1 MGGYAL
7 HYTLTTHPLDTLGEA
22 VQTLAAEERQPAFQ
36 RMRTPD
42 HYSFS
47 QMVMTLGNSDLL
59 IHYPNDIEK
68 AEVFTD
74 AADSLQDAAELT
86 KLPLLRNDFVDDL
99 PDGAALYCPA
109 DPNDYHNPVKRKVL
123 LYGTCADGEPFG
135 LNVLDG
141 GLLEKEVSGESY
153 DMYISFNAHA
163 AVTPSGSRTA
173 TVEQVL
179 TDGIYDLKDGWTCEE
194 YTLPTGDIAVIIDVD
209 LQDPPEVIPQMID
222 TYLKEGSN
230 VVYAVRNKREGE
242 TFMKKFTAKIYY
254 RMLNSLSDYTF
265 PVDTGD
271 FRLID
276 RKVLDAF
283 KQFPEKHKYLR
294 GLFSWMGFK
303 QTPFYYTRNER
314 AAGRTK
320 YSIRKMFSLASAGIF
335 GFSKKPLKLAISL
348 GTLSIFIAL
357 AFAIWVFIMY
367 LSGKESIVPGW
378 SSTIIT
384 IVFLG
389 GVQLFTIGILG
400 EYIGNIFD
408 ETKNRP
414 EYIIDKKINFD
425 PHNNQ
430 TI

>member
-1 MGGYAL
+1 MKVSVIIPCYNEEEVL
-7 HYTLTTHPLDTLGEA
+7 PLSHK
-22 VQTLAAEERQPAFQ
+22 R
-36 RMRTPD
+36 
-42 HYSFS
+42 FS
-47 QMVMTLGNSDLL
+47 QVMGSTAHDYELIFVNDGSKDHTEELLLGFA
-59 IHYPNDIEK
+59 ND
-68 AEVFTD
+68 
-74 AADSLQDAAELT
+74 
-86 KLPLLRNDFVDDL
+86 
-99 PDGAALYCPA
+99 
-109 DPNDYHNPVKRKVL
+109 
-123 LYGTCADGEPFG
+123 
-135 LNVLDG
+135 
-141 GLLEKEVSGESY
+141 
-153 DMYISFNAHA
+153 
-163 AVTPSGSRTA
+163 
-173 TVEQVL
+173 
-179 TDGIYDLKDGWTCEE
+179 
-194 YTLPTGDIAVIIDVD
+194 
-209 LQDPPEVIPQMID
+209 DPPEVIPQMID

-320 YSIRKMFSLASAGIF
+320 YSIRKMFSLASAG
-335 GFSKKPLKLAISL
+335 
-348 GTLSIFIAL
+348 
-357 AFAIWVFIMY
+357 
-367 LSGKESIVPGW
+367 SGKESIVPGW

>member
-1 MGGYAL
+1 MEFETLYKQTFAQVRCPACVAVAAQPAPRRRFGWVICLAAPLLLAAGVLARVKFTNLHNTPHPSYAPDAVGGYAL

-86 KLPLLRNDFVDDL
+86 NLPLLRNDLVDDL

-109 DPNDYHNPVKRKVL
+109 DPNDYRNPIKRKVL

-194 YTLPTGDIAVIIDVD
+194 YTLPTGDIAVIPLYGGGDESKASGNTAYFVNSGMIYTVC
-209 LQDPPEVIPQMID
+209 IRAPQPGIGD
-222 TYLKEGSN
+222 ARLRPYLKQ
-230 VVYAVRNKREGE
+230 
-242 TFMKKFTAKIYY
+242 
-254 RMLNSLSDYTF
+254 
-265 PVDTGD
+265 
-271 FRLID
+271 
-276 RKVLDAF
+276 VLDAF
-283 KQFPEKHKYLR
+283 YAP
-294 GLFSWMGFK
+294 
-303 QTPFYYTRNER
+303 
-314 AAGRTK
+314 
-320 YSIRKMFSLASAGIF
+320 
-335 GFSKKPLKLAISL
+335 
-348 GTLSIFIAL
+348 
-357 AFAIWVFIMY
+357 
-367 LSGKESIVPGW
+367 
-378 SSTIIT
+378 
-384 IVFLG
+384 
-389 GVQLFTIGILG
+389 
-400 EYIGNIFD
+400 
-408 ETKNRP
+408 
-414 EYIIDKKINFD
+414 
-425 PHNNQ
+425 
-430 TI
+430 

>member
-1 MGGYAL
+1 MEFETLYKQTFAQVRCPARVAVAAHPAPRRRFGWVICLAAPLLLAAGVLARVEFTNLHNAPHPSYAPDAVGGYAL

-86 KLPLLRNDFVDDL
+86 NLPLLRNDLVDDL

-109 DPNDYHNPVKRKVL
+109 DPNDYRNPVKRKVL

-141 GLLEKEVSGESY
+141 GLLEKEVSGESF

-194 YTLPTGDIAVIIDVD
+194 YTLPTGDIAVIPLYGGGDESKASGNTAYFVNSGIIYTVC
-209 LQDPPEVIPQMID
+209 IMAPQPGIGD
-222 TYLKEGSN
+222 ARLRPYLKQ
-230 VVYAVRNKREGE
+230 
-242 TFMKKFTAKIYY
+242 
-254 RMLNSLSDYTF
+254 
-265 PVDTGD
+265 
-271 FRLID
+271 
-276 RKVLDAF
+276 VLDAF
-283 KQFPEKHKYLR
+283 YAP
-294 GLFSWMGFK
+294 
-303 QTPFYYTRNER
+303 
-314 AAGRTK
+314 
-320 YSIRKMFSLASAGIF
+320 
-335 GFSKKPLKLAISL
+335 
-348 GTLSIFIAL
+348 
-357 AFAIWVFIMY
+357 
-367 LSGKESIVPGW
+367 
-378 SSTIIT
+378 
-384 IVFLG
+384 
-389 GVQLFTIGILG
+389 
-400 EYIGNIFD
+400 
-408 ETKNRP
+408 
-414 EYIIDKKINFD
+414 
-425 PHNNQ
+425 
-430 TI
+430 

>member
-1 MGGYAL
+1 MKFETLYKQTFAQVHCPARVAVAAAQPAPRRRFWWVICFAAPLLLAAGVLAQVEFTNLHNTPHPSYAPDAVGGYAL

-86 KLPLLRNDFVDDL
+86 NLPLLRNDLVDDL

-109 DPNDYHNPVKRKVL
+109 DPNDYRNPVKRKVL

-194 YTLPTGDIAVIIDVD
+194 YTLPTGDIAVIPLYGGGDESKASGNTAYFVNNGMIYTVCIR
-209 LQDPPEVIPQMID
+209 VPQPGIGD
-222 TYLKEGSN
+222 ARLRPYLKQ
-230 VVYAVRNKREGE
+230 
-242 TFMKKFTAKIYY
+242 
-254 RMLNSLSDYTF
+254 
-265 PVDTGD
+265 
-271 FRLID
+271 
-276 RKVLDAF
+276 VLDAF
-283 KQFPEKHKYLR
+283 YAP
-294 GLFSWMGFK
+294 
-303 QTPFYYTRNER
+303 
-314 AAGRTK
+314 
-320 YSIRKMFSLASAGIF
+320 
-335 GFSKKPLKLAISL
+335 
-348 GTLSIFIAL
+348 
-357 AFAIWVFIMY
+357 
-367 LSGKESIVPGW
+367 
-378 SSTIIT
+378 
-384 IVFLG
+384 
-389 GVQLFTIGILG
+389 
-400 EYIGNIFD
+400 
-408 ETKNRP
+408 
-414 EYIIDKKINFD
+414 
-425 PHNNQ
+425 
-430 TI
+430 